1 MFKKLESLPKD
12 PTFLLF
18 DQFQADLREY
28 KVNLGIGL
36 YFDEVGNP
44 VVFET
49 VKKAARELDINN
61 FNYLPIGGSREF
73 LRLAGK
79 CCFGESFDESKL
91 AMQATCGG
99 TQACRCFAD
108 LAMKVLHSQV
118 ITMALP
124 TWVNYYALFKAMEIV
139 TFEHCNQDG
148 RVNVDG
154 YLEAARRAPEGSA
167 FLVQGGLAHNPAGTG
182 LSLAEM
188 NELIDI
194 LEEKKM
200 ILFMD
205 AAYIGFGEGIEE
217 DRAYIELCFK
227 RLERFAVAVSF
238 SKNASLYEHRCG
250 ALFVKTT
257 NAAATETHIQR
268 SIRETISVPPGFG
281 QEVLTNVFKNYLG
294 EWEAE
299 VNSAR
304 ASIDK
309 RRNALLDLLPQEFG
323 VLRETKGM
331 FGLLPLNKDQVVKL
345 REEKGI
351 YLLENGRINFA
362 GVREADIP
370 YIAEGI
376 NEVTGKK

>member
-1 MFKKLESLPKD
+1 MFKSLESLPKD

-18 DQFQADLREY
+18 DQFLSDSREY

-36 YFDEVGNP
+36 YFDPEGKP
-44 VVFET
+44 VVFESI
-49 VKKAARELDINN
+49 KKAARELDVDN

-73 LRLAGK
+73 LRLAGQW
-79 CCFGESFDESKL
+79 CFGESFDEERL

-108 LAMKVLHSQV
+108 LAMKVLHAQV
-118 ITMALP
+118 IQMALP
-124 TWVNYYALFKAMEIV
+124 TWVNYYALFKAMKIE
-139 TFEHCNQDG
+139 TFDHCKEDG
-148 RVNVDG
+148 RVNFDG

-182 LSLAEM
+182 LSLEQM
-188 NELIDI
+188 NQLIDI

-205 AAYIGFGEGIEE
+205 AAYLGFGEGIAE
-217 DRAYIELCFK
+217 DREYIELCFK

-250 ALFVKTT
+250 ALFVKTA

-281 QEVLTNVFKNYLG
+281 QEVLTNVFRNYLG

-299 VNSAR
+299 IDSAR
-304 ASIDK
+304 ASIDA
-309 RRNALLDLLPQEFG
+309 RRNALLDLLPADFA

-331 FGLLPLNKDQVVKL
+331 FGLLPLSIEQVVRL

-370 YIAEGI
+370 YIADGI
-376 NEVTGKK
+376 LSVI

>member
-1 MFKKLESLPKD
+1 MFKSLETLPKD

-18 DQFQADLREY
+18 DQFLSDNRED
-28 KVNLGIGL
+28 KINLGIGL
-36 YFDEVGNP
+36 YFDLEGKP

-49 VKKAARELDINN
+49 IKKAARELDVNN

-73 LRLAGK
+73 LRLAGQW
-79 CCFGESFDESKL
+79 CFGESFDEERL

-108 LAMKVLHSQV
+108 LAMKVLHAPV
-118 ITMALP
+118 VTMALP
-124 TWVNYYALFKAMEIV
+124 TWVNYYALFKAMEIR
-139 TFEHCNQDG
+139 TFEHCASDG
-148 RVNVDG
+148 RVNFEG
-154 YLEAARRAPEGSA
+154 YLEAAKEAPEGSA

-182 LSLAEM
+182 LSLAQME
-188 NELIDI
+188 ELIEV
-194 LEEKKM
+194 LEAKKM

-205 AAYIGFGEGIEE
+205 AAYIGFGEGIAE
-217 DRAYIELCFK
+217 DRAYIELCFQ

-250 ALFVKTT
+250 VLFVKTA

-281 QEVLTNVFKNYLG
+281 QEVLTNVMKNYLK
-294 EWEAE
+294 EWEEE
-299 VNSAR
+299 VNAAR
-304 ASIDK
+304 ESINW
-309 RRNALLDLLPQEFG
+309 RRNALTDLLPEDFA

-331 FGLLPLNKDQVVKL
+331 FGLLPLDKEQVVKL

-362 GVREADIP
+362 GVREKDIGL
-370 YIAEGI
+370 IAEAISSVI
-376 NEVTGKK
+376 N